1 MSLLESIC
9 LVGGR
14 ISVSKRIEN
23 PALNY
28 QFEGTKLI
36 SVYSNGMY
44 EGTIE
49 VPGYSTIEVLAHDV
63 RVAYGRLLMVER
75 VGRASNE

>member
-1 MSLLESIC
+1 MDVL
-9 LVGGR
+9 G
-14 ISVSKRIEN
+14 KRIEN
-23 PALNY
+23 PTLNY

-36 SVYSNGMY
+36 STYPSGMY

-49 VPGYSTIEVLAHDV
+49 VLGYGMIEVHAHDA
-63 RVAYGRLLMVER
+63 RVTYGRLLMVER